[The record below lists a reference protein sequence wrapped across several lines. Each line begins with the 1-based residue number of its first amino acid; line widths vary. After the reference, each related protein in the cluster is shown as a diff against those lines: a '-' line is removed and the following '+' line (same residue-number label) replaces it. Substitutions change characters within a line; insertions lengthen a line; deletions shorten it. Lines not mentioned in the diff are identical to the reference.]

1 MLTMLL
7 GIWAIILTVRSEP
20 GQEFSAKLFH
30 GSEVFF
36 EGMSDCAGY
45 YIQSSG
51 HWQKGYD
58 LFARKGS
65 GRISDSKMIL
75 QKCHNDGQCI
85 RHGECVRIQVGAGQT
100 SAGNYWLT
108 TSYAGNGYNVGT
120 ERLGS
125 VSGCCDS
132 FQWEMNHQNNHDGCI
147 EHGQEIYIKNQ
158 HGNYQSKPYVQCNGW
173 KESNLHYLTTWSSR
187 DTMSIFKVHMWNTGV
202 TPQAIC
208 KYIVDVAQEKDGE
221 PLNRVE
227 IRGETVK
234 IEWDIWD
241 WGMDPS
247 TEVTF
252 VDDKELLNSARCPD
266 NSACGVTYTK
276 TVSQTESFTIGAGA
290 GISMSATVGA
300 SAGIPGIGSIDASFT
315 VGSEYHIDLETSS
328 TAGFE
333 NSVSQDG
340 TCIARPYPTL
350 CMIYGTSI
358 TFDTKGTVSPKFM
371 IDLNVDDADMN
382 LEPIHCGGPE
392 SDWDYQTTV
401 IWKAVSTKGIE
412 ALETPICDDQ
422 ISFGCEDHV
431 TTQTCWKCDDPG
443 VFFNCA
449 RSCTDK
455 CGIGSP
461 VCEGGP
467 SCNFQPVEPNHCPAD
482 SILNGNPPLPKCK
495 TVYNQQNAVCEA
507 VEHFR
512 PGGGP
517 DEYAVHNCITK
528 EGDKHN
534 IFAWE
539 CDFGEQTQWM
549 EKKRARLGRKMTDP
563 NWNPEVSPYYGFPKD
578 MFQFHHR
585 AVPLKQIP
593 AKARLGIENARLRK
607 ANRALMEALKSLN

>member
-1 MLTMLL
+1 MLL

-30 GSEVFF
+30 NSEVFF
-36 EGMSDCAGY
+36 EGASDCAGY

-51 HWQKGYD
+51 HFGKGYD
-58 LFARKGS
+58 LFAREGS
-65 GRISDSKMIL
+65 DRVSDSKMIL
-75 QKCHNDGQCI
+75 QKCHQDGQCI
-85 RHGECVRIQVGAGQT
+85 RHGECVRIRVGAGQT

-108 TSYAGNGYNVGT
+108 TDHAGNGYNIGT
-120 ERLGS
+120 LPMGS
-125 VSGCCDS
+125 TGRCCDS
-132 FQWEMNHQNNHDGCI
+132 FQWELYHQNNHDGCI

-158 HGNYQSKPYVQCNGW
+158 HSNFQSKPYAQCNGY
-173 KESNLHYLTTWSSR
+173 KERYNLHYFSSWSSR
-187 DTMSIFKVHMWNTGV
+187 DSMGIFKVHMWNTGI

-227 IRGETVK
+227 IRGEIVK
-234 IEWDIWD
+234 IEWDIWE
-241 WGMDPS
+241 WGMDPKS
-247 TEVTF
+247 EVTF
-252 VDDKELLNSARCPD
+252 VDDKELLNSAQCPD
-266 NSACGVTYTK
+266 NSQCGVTYTK

-290 GISMSATVGA
+290 GISMSATIGA

-315 VGSEYHIDLETSS
+315 VGSEYHVDIEHSSS
-328 TAGFE
+328 TGFE
-333 NSVSQDG
+333 SSVSQDG
-340 TCIARPYPTL
+340 TCDKRTYPTM

-392 SDWDYQTTV
+392 SDWNYQTTV
-401 IWKAVSTKGIE
+401 IWKAQSTKGIKAE
-412 ALETPICDDQ
+412 ETPICEDQ
-422 ISFGCEDHV
+422 LSFGCEDHV
-431 TTQTCWKCDDPG
+431 TVHSCWNCQDVG
-443 VFFNCA
+443 IFFNCA
-449 RSCTDK
+449 KSCTDL

-467 SCNFQPVEPNHCPAD
+467 TCNFHPVTPNHCPAD
-482 SILNGNPPLPKCK
+482 SILNGNPPLPQCS
-495 TVYNQQNAVCEA
+495 TVYDQANAVCEA
-507 VEHFR
+507 VGPFFS
-512 PGGGP
+512 GAGP

-534 IFAWE
+534 IFVWK

-578 MFQFHHR
+578 MWH
-585 AVPLKQIP
+585 KEKIP
-593 AKARLGIENARLRK
+593 DEASLGIENARLRK
-607 ANRALMEALKSLN
+607 ANRALKEALKSMN